1 VAAAERAAA
10 TGGQWW
16 VGGWWQ
22 RGGGVRGYVR
32 GGGCWA
38 RDVKQGRG
46 VRARTWIRFKLTY
59 NGPTI
64 AIVS

>member
-1 VAAAERAAA
+1 
-10 TGGQWW
+10 
-16 VGGWWQ
+16 
-22 RGGGVRGYVR
+22 VRGYVR